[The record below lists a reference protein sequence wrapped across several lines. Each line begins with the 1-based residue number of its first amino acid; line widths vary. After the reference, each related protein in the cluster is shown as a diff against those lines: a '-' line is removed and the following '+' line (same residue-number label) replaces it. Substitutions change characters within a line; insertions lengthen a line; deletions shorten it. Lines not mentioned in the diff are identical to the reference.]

1 MELTQFVM
9 QEIMLLPVNVET
21 TSRETHMI
29 LELDANLIFQH
40 VLMTLSVLN
49 MNPVE
54 DKTMD

>member
-1 MELTQFVM
+1 M
-9 QEIMLLPVNVET
+9 QEIMLLPVNVEI
-21 TSRETHMI
+21 TSRETRMI

-54 DKTMD
+54 DKTMG